1 MPGEPSNERAEKV
14 WWVSCSRLTWWR
26 TYETAQTTLDASFGA
41 AVVSKTENF
50 YKKKTHLGHKRRFL
64 RRLGPFFSSLAPVG
78 LCGLSWASSKP
89 KRGVVS
95 VVQPADVVTNLRNSP
110 NDVSRVV
117 WGCCCHGPALA
128 FVGHCWVLWACVGL
142 RWPSVGC
149 CGPALAFAGLR
160 SPSLCAVGLRW
171 PALVLSGLRWPCFGL
186 LCPSSPVVGC
196 CGPALAFVGRRWVLW
211 AFVDLRWPS
220 SGAVGLRGPALTC
233 IGRRWAMWAC
243 IGLPC
248 AAVDLCWP
256 SLAVVGCCGPS

>member
-50 YKKKTHLGHKRRFL
+50 YKKKTHLGAKRRFL
-64 RRLGPFFSSLAPVG
+64 RRLGPFFSFLAPVG
-78 LCGLSWASSKP
+78 LCGLSWASSGP
-89 KRGVVS
+89 KRGVVI

-117 WGCCCHGPALA
+117 WGGCCHGPASA
-128 FVGHCWVLWACVGL
+128 FVGHHWVLWACVGL

-149 CGPALAFAGLR
+149 CGPALAF
-160 SPSLCAVGLRW
+160 
-171 PALVLSGLRWPCFGL
+171 
-186 LCPSSPVVGC
+186 
-196 CGPALAFVGRRWVLW
+196 VGRRWVLW
-211 AFVDLRWPS
+211 AFVGLRWPLL
-220 SGAVGLRGPALTC
+220 GAVGLCGPALTF
-233 IGRRWAMWAC
+233 IGRRWALWAC